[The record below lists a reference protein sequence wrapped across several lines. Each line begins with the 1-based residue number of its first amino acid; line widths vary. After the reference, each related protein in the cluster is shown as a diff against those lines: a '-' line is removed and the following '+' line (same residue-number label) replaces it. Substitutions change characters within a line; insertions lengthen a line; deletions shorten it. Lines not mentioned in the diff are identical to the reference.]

1 MNANVIPI
9 GITLYS
15 RNLPE
20 DVWVWLVCVVVVL
33 RHFQQYFSYEI
44 FAMANCNRGSRASLE
59 NKRPTTTHWQILSQN
74 VLSPTKDGKLNV
86 LLSHSKFCTLLG

>member
-20 DVWVWLVCVVVVL
+20 DVSVWLVCVVVVL
-33 RHFQQYFSYEI
+33 RHSQQYFSYEV

-59 NKRPTTTHWQILSQN
+59 NKRPITTHWQIISQN

-86 LLSHSKFCTLLG
+86 RRIALKF